1 MIVESMRNWE
11 IRLKAGTPI
20 GQLYHVEFDDNHDS
34 VKNEPSHISRM
45 SSAKIDVIY
54 SEGKSDNSE
63 GLGELT
69 YKSTHLGETIQYG
82 GWTGNYQLFGGQIS
96 ESIPLVMR
104 ITYFKDKLYINKN
117 RYSE

>member
-82 GWTGNYQLFGGQIS
+82 GWTGNYQLYGGQFS
-96 ESIPLVMR
+96 EGIPPGMR
-104 ITYFKDKLYINKN
+104 ITQFKDKSFNNKN
-117 RYSE
+117 RYRE